1 MFSFYNEVLC
11 FLFQG
16 TDHYS
21 IETDG
26 RKHSLFIHDSH
37 PDDDGE
43 YMCQASNSEGEATTS
58 GKLEVKEEITIPK

>member
-1 MFSFYNEVLC
+1 MLY
-11 FLFQG
+11 FLFQA

-43 YMCQASNSEGEATTS
+43 YMCKASNSEGEASTS
-58 GKLEVKEEITIPK
+58 GKLEIKEEIVIPK